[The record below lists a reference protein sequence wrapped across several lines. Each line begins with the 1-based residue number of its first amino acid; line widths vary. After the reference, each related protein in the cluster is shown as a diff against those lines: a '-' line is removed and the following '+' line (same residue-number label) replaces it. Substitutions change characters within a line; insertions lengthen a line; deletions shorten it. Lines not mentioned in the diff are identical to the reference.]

1 MTHRPRIGFLG
12 GTFDPIHLGH
22 LEAACAARDALSL
35 ERVEIV
41 PAHVPPHRHQQPRA
55 SAFHRFAMA
64 ALAVNGV
71 DRLAVN
77 DLELTAPGPSFTA
90 ETLSRLRDE
99 GLSPSQIFFI
109 TGADAFAEIE
119 TWRRY
124 PEVLELAQFV
134 VIARPGSPLESL
146 PSRLPALAGR
156 MTRGVRPP
164 VPGTSAIFLVDVRTP
179 DVSSTDI
186 RRRIASGE
194 PLAGLVSPA
203 VEAHIVQ
210 HGLYGMPR
218 ARA

>member
-1 MTHRPRIGFLG
+1 MGRLITSLG
-12 GTFDPIHLGH
+12 NGKTKITVLCPYLKR
-22 LEAACAARDALSL
+22 L
-35 ERVEIV
+35 
-41 PAHVPPHRHQQPRA
+41 
-55 SAFHRFAMA
+55 HRFAMA

-90 ETLSRLRDE
+90 ETLSRLRDK

-156 MTRGVRPP
+156 MTRGGRPP

-194 PLAGLVSPA
+194 PLAGLVPPA